1 MADMFT
7 TPPAGTPVEP
17 NNGVRYYYRR
27 QIFPSTT
34 ADKENFAANRE
45 VSWRFSASGQHAF
58 VPQESNLVLKVKIQK
73 SNDNFTNNFQEVEQS
88 IRYAADPVSRLF
100 DQSRLSINGT
110 TVANT
115 PTNVQD
121 ISALQIR
128 LEGTEAGG
136 AACGSGG
143 LLSIDQRMH
152 HPEEPGTGTGNGQYD
167 YMGGMAGNEVQFV
180 GGMAAALNE
189 ATVGFREMEKRNEK
203 HRILLDRQIR
213 GQAGN
218 AGAPNGIDSHEIST
232 PLRQLVPFFA
242 QNKAFLRNME
252 FDLRLVVSSTA
263 ELDALFSPIEGIPA
277 QPRSQGLTVDMAAL
291 AVTSDGMGG
300 LNAAPQ
306 EIFAA
311 AHAAYA
317 DADRT
322 LVQLAPSIAPIQF
335 ETNVEASRYRIF
347 VEQIYLDAMF
357 AASRTPLP
365 PPVSTQIPFQDV
377 SLYTRSL
384 TDGTAEFTEQF
395 SSIPPSVTGLVF
407 ALRSN
412 QHKFTMNRELYELG
426 GGPQGFKDFQ
436 LQLGSLSLPQ
446 PAYVLDFESRS
457 AQRAFQD
464 YCSFIGGDKSNGVG
478 AMSYSEWCKSP
489 LICMRVLQNP
499 QEYASTLTVRFSLKA
514 AGGFLAGTQAELLVF
529 CLHSKVFEAEW
540 AQGESNPSKVVVD
553 EILS

>member
-1 MADMFT
+1 
-7 TPPAGTPVEP
+7 
-17 NNGVRYYYRR
+17 
-27 QIFPSTT
+27 
-34 ADKENFAANRE
+34 
-45 VSWRFSASGQHAF
+45 
-58 VPQESNLVLKVKIQK
+58 
-73 SNDNFTNNFQEVEQS
+73 
-88 IRYAADPVSRLF
+88 
-100 DQSRLSINGT
+100 
-110 TVANT
+110 
-115 PTNVQD
+115 
-121 ISALQIR
+121 
-128 LEGTEAGG
+128 
-136 AACGSGG
+136 
-143 LLSIDQRMH
+143 
-152 HPEEPGTGTGNGQYD
+152 
-167 YMGGMAGNEVQFV
+167 
-180 GGMAAALNE
+180 
-189 ATVGFREMEKRNEK
+189 
-203 HRILLDRQIR
+203 
-213 GQAGN
+213 
-218 AGAPNGIDSHEIST
+218 
-232 PLRQLVPFFA
+232 
-242 QNKAFLRNME
+242 
-252 FDLRLVVSSTA
+252 
-263 ELDALFSPIEGIPA
+263 
-277 QPRSQGLTVDMAAL
+277 
-291 AVTSDGMGG
+291 
-300 LNAAPQ
+300 
-306 EIFAA
+306 
-311 AHAAYA
+311 
-317 DADRT
+317 
-322 LVQLAPSIAPIQF
+322 VQLAPSIAPIQF
-335 ETNVEASRYRIF
+335 ETNVEASRYRIY
-347 VEQIYLDAMF
+347 VESIYLDAMF

-365 PPVSTQIPFQDV
+365 PPVSMQVPYQDV

-540 AQGESNPSKVVVD
+540 AQGESNPSRVVVD

>member
-27 QIFPSTT
+27 QIHPSTT
-34 ADKENFAANRE
+34 ADKENFEANRE

-73 SNDNFTNNFQEVEQS
+73 SNDNFVANFQQVEKS

-143 LLSIDQRMH
+143 LLSMDQRMH
-152 HPEEPGTGTGNGQYD
+152 HPETAGTGQGSSTYD
-167 YMGGMAGNEVQFV
+167 YTGGGNAVNPMAVGLNAVTTAFVEV
-180 GGMAAALNE
+180 
-189 ATVGFREMEKRNEK
+189 EKRNEK
-203 HRILLDRQIR
+203 HSVLLDRD
-213 GQAGN
+213 
-218 AGAPNGIDSHEIST
+218 AGAAGIGSHEIST

-277 QPRSQGLTVDMAAL
+277 QPRAQGLTVLQNAMG
-291 AVTSDGMGG
+291 VT
-300 LNAAPQ
+300 NAAGP
-306 EIFAA
+306 IAGAAGISTNLFAA
-311 AHAAYA
+311 ANPAAA
-317 DADRT
+317 DDRT
-322 LVQLAPSIAPIQF
+322 LVQLAPGIAPIEF
-335 ETNVEASRYRIF
+335 EDNVRANKYRIF

-365 PPVSTQIPFQDV
+365 PPVSMQVPYQDV

-384 TDGTAEFTEQF
+384 TDGTADFTEQF

-412 QHKFTMNRELYELG
+412 QHKFTTNRELYELG

-436 LQLGSLSLPQ
+436 MQLGSLSLPQ
-446 PAYVLDFESRS
+446 PAYVLDFEERS
-457 AQRAFQD
+457 AQRSFQD

-499 QEYASTLTVRFSLKA
+499 QEYASTLTARFSLKA
-514 AGGFLAGTQAELLVF
+514 PGGFPAGTQAELLVV

-540 AQGESNPSKVVVD
+540 GQGESNPSKVVVD

>member
-27 QIFPSTT
+27 QIHPSTT
-34 ADKENFAANRE
+34 ADKENFEANRE

-73 SNDNFTNNFQEVEQS
+73 SNDNFVANFQQVEKS

-143 LLSIDQRMH
+143 LLSMDQRMH
-152 HPEEPGTGTGNGQYD
+152 HPETAGTGQGSSTYD
-167 YMGGMAGNEVQFV
+167 YTGGGNAVNPMAVGLNAVTTAFVEV
-180 GGMAAALNE
+180 
-189 ATVGFREMEKRNEK
+189 EKRNEK
-203 HRILLDRQIR
+203 HSVLLDRD
-213 GQAGN
+213 
-218 AGAPNGIDSHEIST
+218 AGAAGIGSHEIST

-277 QPRSQGLTVDMAAL
+277 QPRAQGLTVLQNAMG
-291 AVTSDGMGG
+291 VT
-300 LNAAPQ
+300 NAAGP
-306 EIFAA
+306 IAGAAGISTNLFAA
-311 AHAAYA
+311 ANPAAA
-317 DADRT
+317 DDRT
-322 LVQLAPSIAPIQF
+322 LVQLAPGIAPIEF
-335 ETNVEASRYRIF
+335 EDNVRANKYRIF

-365 PPVSTQIPFQDV
+365 PPVSMQVPYQDV

-384 TDGTAEFTEQF
+384 TDGTADFTEQF

-412 QHKFTMNRELYELG
+412 QHKFTTNRELYELG

-436 LQLGSLSLPQ
+436 MQLGSLSLPQ
-446 PAYVLDFESRS
+446 PAYVLDFEERS

-499 QEYASTLTVRFSLKA
+499 QEYASTLTARFSLKA
-514 AGGFLAGTQAELLVF
+514 PGGFPAGTQAELLVF

-540 AQGESNPSKVVVD
+540 GQGESNPSKVVVD

>member
-34 ADKENFAANRE
+34 ADKENFEANRE

-73 SNDNFTNNFQEVEQS
+73 SNDNFVANFQEVEKS

-143 LLSIDQRMH
+143 LLSMDQRMH
-152 HPEEPGTGTGNGQYD
+152 HPEEPGTGQGAFTYD
-167 YMGGMAGNEVQFV
+167 YAGGAG
-180 GGMAAALNE
+180 ALNPMAVVLND
-189 ATVGFREMEKRNEK
+189 ATKAFVEVEKRNEK
-203 HRILLDRQIR
+203 HSILLDR
-213 GQAGN
+213 N
-218 AGAPNGIDSHEIST
+218 AGAAGIGSHEIST

-263 ELDALFSPIEGIPA
+263 ELDALFSPIQGIPA
-277 QPRSQGLTVDMAAL
+277 QPRAQGLTVAAN
-291 AVTSDGMGG
+291 AMTVT
-300 LNAAPQ
+300 NAAGNIAAGAGVSA
-306 EIFAA
+306 ELFAA
-311 AHAAYA
+311 AHAGYGA
-317 DADRT
+317 DDRT
-322 LVQLAPSIAPIQF
+322 LVQLAPGIAPIAF
-335 ETNVEASRYRIF
+335 EDNVRASKYSIY
-347 VEQIYLDAMF
+347 VESIYLDAMF

-384 TDGTAEFTEQF
+384 ADGTAEFVEQF

-436 LQLGSLSLPQ
+436 MQLGSLSLPQ
-446 PAYVLDFESRS
+446 PSYVLDFESRS